1 MLSTEGFADDS
12 DCDPVPDKEGN
23 RGSCLGYLLKEQTH
37 QDELGW
43 AFVSAGGFHSCAIR
57 TGGAR
62 EMVCFGRGSEG
73 QKDFPVKKGWSYVSA
88 GWKHTCGILH
98 ERSSLFC
105 WGDNR
110 KGQVSVPTR
119 HANRLISGWLTVAA
133 GKTHTCGIILPDHA
147 VVCWGNN
154 RYNKTI
160 APEPP
165 SQSLPA
171 SADPQPNPPDG
182 SYADRGFVSVCS
194 AVEHSCAVDFLG
206 TVHCWGYPA
215 MGRTVLPRALESRRW
230 LQVACGGAVT
240 CAIDTQHR
248 LECWGANVRGHTQVP
263 LRTRPVSISERNR
276 NRTGDWD
283 MTCSAES
290 GQVCNFFP

>member
-23 RGSCLGYLLKEQTH
+23 LGSCLGYLLKEQTH

-110 KGQVSVPTR
+110 QGQVSVPTR

-171 SADPQPNPPDG
+171 SADPQPNP
-182 SYADRGFVSVCS
+182 
-194 AVEHSCAVDFLG
+194 
-206 TVHCWGYPA
+206 A
-215 MGRTVLPRALESRRW
+215 MGRTMLPRALESRLW